1 MTKTFI
7 KSAPFVAAIA
17 LAAVSS
23 PAAAQINGMAVVR
36 PAVVVAQSQAL
47 QNGYQLISNTFT
59 TQFTQLEALNTQR
72 VALLRSIDTNGNGQA
87 EELDTNGDGNLDATE
102 QAANPVVAQLGALD
116 QQIGP
121 LEAPIQMAQL
131 YVVNQ
136 VAQQYG
142 TAAQAVI
149 AERGV
154 QVMLAPESI
163 VFAADGLD
171 ISELV
176 AANLNTRLPSV
187 SITPAAG
194 WQPDETTFNLYQQ
207 VQQVFAAMARNAQ
220 AQSAAAPATE
230 GR

>member
-1 MTKTFI
+1 MTHYLT
-7 KSAPFVAAIA
+7 KSALAAAIA
-17 LAAVSS
+17 LGALAV
-23 PAAAQINGMAVVR
+23 PAAAQVNGIATVR

-47 QNGYQLISNTFT
+47 QSGYQLISTNFT
-59 TQFTQLEALNTQR
+59 PQFTQLEQLNTQR
-72 VALLRSIDTNGNGQA
+72 VELLRSIDTNGNGQV
-87 EELDTNGDGNLDATE
+87 EELDTNGDGNLDEAE
-102 QAANPVVAQLGALD
+102 QARNPAVAQAAALD
-116 QQIGP
+116 QQIGA

-131 YVVNQ
+131 YVVYQ

-142 TAAQAVI
+142 ASAQAVI

-154 QVMLAPESI
+154 QVMLAPEAI

-171 ISELV
+171 ISPLV

-194 WQPDETTFNLYQQ
+194 WQPDETTIGLYQQ
-207 VQQVFAAMARNAQ
+207 VQQIFATMAARAQ
-220 AQSAAAPATE
+220 QQPAGAAAATE

>member
-1 MTKTFI
+1 MTHSFT
-7 KSAPFVAAIA
+7 KSA
-17 LAAVSS
+17 LAAAVAVAALST
-23 PAAAQINGMAVVR
+23 PAAAQINGMATVR

-47 QNGYQLISNTFT
+47 QSGYQLISTTFT
-59 TQFTQLEALNTQR
+59 TQFTQLEQINTQR

-102 QAANPVVAQLGALD
+102 QAGNPVVAQVAALD
-116 QQIGP
+116 QQIGA

-131 YVVNQ
+131 FVVNQ

-142 TAAQAVI
+142 AAAQAVI
-149 AERGV
+149 AERSV
-154 QVMLAPESI
+154 QVMLSPESI

-171 ISELV
+171 ISQLV
-176 AANLNTRLPSV
+176 AANLNARLPSV

-194 WQPDETTFNLYQQ
+194 WQPDETTIGLYQQ
-207 VQQVFAAMARNAQ
+207 VQQVFAAMARSAQ
-220 AQSAAAPATE
+220 AQGAAAPATE